1 MAAKPKKQGP
11 KARASSGAQSV
22 SVYLLPEERALWDR
36 LAPERGMSK
45 KDAFVAGLRALEDGE
60 ITADDVIAWV
70 RAHG

>member
-1 MAAKPKKQGP
+1 
-11 KARASSGAQSV
+11 V